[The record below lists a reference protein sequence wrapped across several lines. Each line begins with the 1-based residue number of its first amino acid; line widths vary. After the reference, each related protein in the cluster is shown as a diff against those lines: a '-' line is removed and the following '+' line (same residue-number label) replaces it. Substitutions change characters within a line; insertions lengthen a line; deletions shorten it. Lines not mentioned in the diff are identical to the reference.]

1 MPLLLDSIGVA
12 LQESQQVQTFMAV
25 IPLLQAQNVSQY
37 HSQNGPHIPSQLA
50 GKNNE

>member
-12 LQESQQVQTFMAV
+12 LQESQQVQTLV

-50 GKNNE
+50 GKKNE